1 LHYISVEGGF
11 GSVGSNT
18 KFNGEL
24 NMTLK
29 LPSLKAPTGENTDL
43 IKLMRTMWR
52 QRWLYFLMTPTIIYF
67 LIFKYIPLWN
77 AQIAFK
83 DFKPL
88 LGVVGSPW
96 VGFKHF
102 ESFINSF
109 YFTDL
114 ITNTVFFS
122 LAKLLLGLPIAV
134 ICAIALHE
142 TLLVRF
148 RTFVQ
153 TVIYLPHFLS
163 WVIMFGVLLV
173 ILSPGNGLLNEI
185 IERFGGKPIPFMT
198 SPQYFRWVVIFSDIW
213 KETGW
218 STILYLA
225 ALLGINPDLYEAA
238 AVDGASPL
246 QRIWYISLP
255 GIVPVI
261 VLVTLLRMGHIL
273 EAGFNQ
279 IFVLYSVPVYS
290 VGDIIDT
297 WVYRQGLLQFEF
309 SLATAVGFFKGV
321 IGLVLILVANRVAKR
336 VAEQSL
342 F

>member
-1 LHYISVEGGF
+1 MTIKPLSSKIPTIS
-11 GSVGSNT
+11 
-18 KFNGEL
+18 KFDF
-24 NMTLK
+24 K
-29 LPSLKAPTGENTDL
+29 KSL
-43 IKLMRTMWR
+43 RVMWR
-52 QRWLYFLMTPTIIYF
+52 QRWLYFLMLPTLIYF
-67 LIFKYIPLWN
+67 AIFKYGPLWN

-96 VGFKHF
+96 VGLKHF
-102 ESFINSF
+102 ETFVNSF
-109 YFTDL
+109 YFTEL
-114 ITNTVFFS
+114 MTNTIVFS
-122 LAKLLLGLPIAV
+122 VAKLLLGLPIAI

-142 TLLVRF
+142 TWFRRF

-153 TVIYLPHFLS
+153 TMIYLPHFLS

-173 ILSPGNGLLNEI
+173 ILSPGNGLLNAI
-185 IERFGGKPIPFMT
+185 IEQFGGEPIPFLA
-198 SPQYFRWVVIFSDIW
+198 SPKYFRWVVILSDVW

-225 ALLGINPDLYEAA
+225 ALLAISPDLYEAA
-238 AVDGASPL
+238 AVDGATPL
-246 QRIWYISLP
+246 QRIWHISLP

-297 WVYRQGLLQFEF
+297 WVYRQGVLQFQF

-321 IGLVLILVANRVAKR
+321 IGLVLILVSNRIAKR
-336 VAEQSL
+336 VAQQSL

>member
-1 LHYISVEGGF
+1 
-11 GSVGSNT
+11 
-18 KFNGEL
+18 
-24 NMTLK
+24 MTLK
-29 LPSLKAPTGENTDL
+29 TISFKKLLPHQIHFKKMFHS
-43 IKLMRTMWR
+43 IWR
-52 QRWLYFLMTPTIIYF
+52 YRGIYFLMLPTLIYF
-67 LIFKYIPLWN
+67 VIFKYGPLWN

-88 LGVVGSPW
+88 LGVMGSPW

-102 ESFINSF
+102 ETFINSY
-109 YFTDL
+109 YFTEL
-114 ITNTVFFS
+114 LTNTVFFS
-122 LAKLLLGLPIAV
+122 LAKLLIGLPIAI

-142 TLLVRF
+142 TWLVRF

-153 TVIYLPHFLS
+153 TMIYLPHFLS
-163 WVIMFGVLLV
+163 WVVMFGVLLV
-173 ILSPGNGLLNEI
+173 ILSPGGGLLNQI
-185 IERFGGKPIPFMT
+185 IVANGGKPIAFMT
-198 SPQYFRWVVIFSDIW
+198 SPEYFRWVVVFSDIW

-246 QRIWYISLP
+246 QRIWHISLP

-273 EAGFNQ
+273 EAGFTQ
-279 IFVLYSVPVYS
+279 IFVLYSAPVYS
-290 VGDIIDT
+290 VGDILDT

-336 VAEQSL
+336 VAQQSL

>member
-1 LHYISVEGGF
+1 
-11 GSVGSNT
+11 
-18 KFNGEL
+18 
-24 NMTLK
+24 MTVK
-29 LPSLKAPTGENTDL
+29 PPSLKAPTGEKTDL
-43 IKLMRTMWR
+43 TKLMRSMWR
-52 QRWLYFLMTPTIIYF
+52 QRWLYFLMAPTIIYF

-88 LGVVGSPW
+88 LGVMGSPW

-185 IERFGGKPIPFMT
+185 IEHFGGEPIPFMT

-246 QRIWYISLP
+246 QRIWYISIP

-336 VAEQSL
+336 VSEQSL

>member
-1 LHYISVEGGF
+1 MAV
-11 GSVGSNT
+11 
-18 KFNGEL
+18 
-24 NMTLK
+24 K
-29 LPSLKAPTGENTDL
+29 LLSLKTPTGEKTNL
-43 IKLMRTMWR
+43 KKMLRSMWR

-67 LIFKYIPLWN
+67 LVFKYIPLWN

-88 LGVVGSPW
+88 LGVMGSPW

-185 IERFGGKPIPFMT
+185 IKKFGGTPIPFMT

-321 IGLVLILVANRVAKR
+321 IGLILILVANRVAKR

>member
-1 LHYISVEGGF
+1 
-11 GSVGSNT
+11 
-18 KFNGEL
+18 
-24 NMTLK
+24 MTVK
-29 LPSLKAPTGENTDL
+29 LPSLRMPTGEKTD
-43 IKLMRTMWR
+43 IKKFMRSMWR

-88 LGVVGSPW
+88 LGVMGSPW

-173 ILSPGNGLLNEI
+173 ILSPGNGLLNEVI
-185 IERFGGKPIPFMT
+185 KHFGGDPIPFMT
-198 SPQYFRWVVIFSDIW
+198 SPDYFRWVVIFSDIW

-246 QRIWYISLP
+246 QRIWHISLP

-321 IGLVLILVANRVAKR
+321 IGLILILVANRVAKQ

>member
-1 LHYISVEGGF
+1 
-11 GSVGSNT
+11 
-18 KFNGEL
+18 
-24 NMTLK
+24 MTAKTLP
-29 LPSLKAPTGENTDL
+29 LPSEVPSTGQFD
-43 IKLMRTMWR
+43 IQKLLRVMWR
-52 QRWLYFLMTPTIIYF
+52 QRWLYFLMLPTLIYF
-67 LIFKYIPLWN
+67 AIFKYGPLWN

-102 ESFINSF
+102 ETFISSF
-109 YFTDL
+109 YFTEL
-114 ITNTVFFS
+114 MTNTIIFS
-122 LAKLLLGLPIAV
+122 VAKLVLGLPLAV

-142 TLLVRF
+142 TWFLRF

-153 TVIYLPHFLS
+153 TMIYLPHFLS
-163 WVIMFGVLLV
+163 WVIMFGVLLT
-173 ILSPGNGLLNEI
+173 ILSPGSGLLNEI
-185 IERFGGKPIPFMT
+185 IQRFGGEPIAFLT
-198 SPQYFRWVVIFSDIW
+198 SPDYFRGVVILSDIW

-218 STILYLA
+218 GTILYLA
-225 ALLGINPDLYEAA
+225 ALLAISPDLYEAA
-238 AVDGASPL
+238 AVDGATPL

-255 GIVPVI
+255 GILPVI

-290 VGDIIDT
+290 VGDILDT
-297 WVYRQGLLQFEF
+297 WVYRQGVLQFQF

-321 IGLVLILVANRVAKR
+321 IGLVLIFTANRVAKR
-336 VAEQSL
+336 LAQQSIY
-342 F
+342 

>member
-1 LHYISVEGGF
+1 
-11 GSVGSNT
+11 
-18 KFNGEL
+18 
-24 NMTLK
+24 MTLK
-29 LPSLKAPTGENTDL
+29 LLPSVAPSTEKFIFKKWL
-43 IKLMRTMWR
+43 HSIWR
-52 QRWLYFLMTPTIIYF
+52 QRWLYFLMTPTLIYF
-67 LIFKYIPLWN
+67 AIFKYGPLWN

-88 LGVVGSPW
+88 LGVWGSPW
-96 VGFKHF
+96 VGFEHF
-102 ESFINSF
+102 ETFMNSF
-109 YFTDL
+109 YFAEL
-114 ITNTVFFS
+114 IRNTIIFS

-142 TLLVRF
+142 TWLVRF
-148 RTFVQ
+148 RIFVQ
-153 TVIYLPHFLS
+153 TAIYLPHFLS

-173 ILSPGNGLLNEI
+173 ILSPGNGLLNDVI
-185 IERFGGKPIPFMT
+185 KKFGGDPIPFLT
-198 SPQYFRWVVIFSDIW
+198 TPDTFRWVVIFSDIW

-225 ALLGINPDLYEAA
+225 ALLGISPDLYEAA
-238 AVDGASPL
+238 AVDGATPL
-246 QRIWYISLP
+246 QRIWFISLP
-255 GIVPVI
+255 GILPVI

-297 WVYRQGLLQFEF
+297 WVYRQGILQFQF

-336 VAEQSL
+336 VADQGL

>member
-1 LHYISVEGGF
+1 MTVKSLTLASEAASTERFKIKKLLH
-11 GSVGSNT
+11 
-18 KFNGEL
+18 
-24 NMTLK
+24 
-29 LPSLKAPTGENTDL
+29 
-43 IKLMRTMWR
+43 TMWR
-52 QRWLYFLMTPTIIYF
+52 QRWLYFLMLPTLIYF
-67 LIFKYIPLWN
+67 VIFKYGPLWN

-88 LGVVGSPW
+88 LGVTGSPW

-102 ESFINSF
+102 ETFINSF
-109 YFTDL
+109 YFTEL
-114 ITNTVFFS
+114 MTNTIIFS
-122 LAKLLLGLPIAV
+122 VAKLVLGLPLAV

-142 TLLVRF
+142 IWFGRF

-153 TVIYLPHFLS
+153 TMIYLPHFLS
-163 WVIMFGVLLV
+163 WVIMFGVMLV
-173 ILSPGNGLLNEI
+173 ILSPGNGLLNAI
-185 IERFGGKPIPFMT
+185 IQRFGGDPIPFLT
-198 SPQYFRWVVIFSDIW
+198 SPDHFRWVVILSDIW

-225 ALLGINPDLYEAA
+225 ALLAISPDLYEAA
-238 AVDGASPL
+238 AVDGATPL

-255 GIVPVI
+255 GILPVI

-297 WVYRQGLLQFEF
+297 WVYRQGVLQFQF

-336 VAEQSL
+336 LAQQSL
-342 F
+342 Y